1 MHVVFNEI
9 SEYLSSLFII
19 HLYTLTINVIS
30 ILAANKIKYNFLV
43 ITFTGLMN
51 LGENV
56 EVVHVDNMAD
66 ERDQTTQIL
75 DSVDTQHLVFD
86 KQNVHVETMGRSQNV
101 HVETLGGETEE
112 TIIAISDM
120 QMAPNS
126 NTDGVEYMQIIEEL
140 TPEAIEQQV
149 SIILTV

>member
-1 MHVVFNEI
+1 
-9 SEYLSSLFII
+9 
-19 HLYTLTINVIS
+19 
-30 ILAANKIKYNFLV
+30 
-43 ITFTGLMN
+43 MN